1 MAFGMARQCN
11 SGSARQMV
19 LDMAEL
25 YAGGDIST
33 SADYTPGV
41 VPGGPGCTVSV
52 GGSVTTT
59 GTGSPGVVMG
69 NYSAG
74 PRRKPVVGPL
84 PPRSVPYPHDRLS
97 VAGTIDAKRSAAI
110 VEGDYHESE
119 EKTPPRVF
127 ISYARDSDK
136 HAERVENLATSLRN
150 NGIDSRLDQWCQTG
164 IAELGVGPWIEL
176 QIREADF
183 VVVVCSPAYKKNS
196 EVDEQR

>member
-1 MAFGMARQCN
+1 MALGMARQCN

-33 SADYTPGV
+33 SADYTPGSV
-41 VPGGPGCTVSV
+41 GGTRHTIRV

-74 PRRKPVVGPL
+74 PRRQLVDA
-84 PPRSVPYPHDRLS
+84 PPPSVPPPHDRLS

-110 VEGDYHESE
+110 VADDYHESE
-119 EKTPPRVF
+119 EKTPPRVY
-127 ISYARDSDK
+127 ISYATDSAK